1 MIVTWKKR
9 MWEPRA
15 ARTVMG
21 CGRERMD
28 TSAFSSKMETLP
40 GALSPEEEFSQW
52 DINPVSSRLLPG
64 TGQLYVYYSKMQIIF
79 LRNVGRWKTDDGR
92 TATKSFI
99 LRNYSA
105 CAWHSASS
113 RSKTKGGEILLIL
126 PERRRNPSVSL
137 RHIITDSAWHFE
149 ASAPSEGKVLFSWL
163 FTHQVWCRGLG
174 PRGVYS
180 LHTVFKNEE
189 LGEQY
194 GNVLLHEGLDRK
206 KKKKKCWAVNLPSVQ
221 DTAHSA
227 SLKCWC
233 HIFFT
238 SSAFQQ
244 SWKPRKR
251 WGLDSC
257 SDERKKTPTKH
268 KDWKGHYFVQL

>member
-1 MIVTWKKR
+1 MLKSFSLCEHSSLPLIKISKARPCFSLWNIPIASRAVCSVSCNCDFFFCRLEKREEEKMIVTWKR
-9 MWEPRA
+9 RTWEPRA

-113 RSKTKGGEILLIL
+113 RS
-126 PERRRNPSVSL
+126 
-137 RHIITDSAWHFE
+137 
-149 ASAPSEGKVLFSWL
+149 
-163 FTHQVWCRGLG
+163 
-174 PRGVYS
+174 
-180 LHTVFKNEE
+180 
-189 LGEQY
+189 
-194 GNVLLHEGLDRK
+194 
-206 KKKKKCWAVNLPSVQ
+206 
-221 DTAHSA
+221 
-227 SLKCWC
+227 
-233 HIFFT
+233 
-238 SSAFQQ
+238 
-244 SWKPRKR
+244 
-251 WGLDSC
+251 
-257 SDERKKTPTKH
+257 
-268 KDWKGHYFVQL
+268 

>member
-1 MIVTWKKR
+1 MRLAFCELSVLNKR
-9 MWEPRA
+9 
-15 ARTVMG
+15 
-21 CGRERMD
+21 
-28 TSAFSSKMETLP
+28 
-40 GALSPEEEFSQW
+40 
-52 DINPVSSRLLPG
+52 
-64 TGQLYVYYSKMQIIF
+64 
-79 LRNVGRWKTDDGR
+79 
-92 TATKSFI
+92 
-99 LRNYSA
+99 
-105 CAWHSASS
+105 
-113 RSKTKGGEILLIL
+113 GEILLIL

-206 KKKKKCWAVNLPSVQ
+206 KKKYICWAVNLPSVQ

-257 SDERKKTPTKH
+257 SEERKKKKH
-268 KDWKGHYFVQL
+268 KTQRLERSLLCSIFFFFLQLCKLFNAKLSCCPI